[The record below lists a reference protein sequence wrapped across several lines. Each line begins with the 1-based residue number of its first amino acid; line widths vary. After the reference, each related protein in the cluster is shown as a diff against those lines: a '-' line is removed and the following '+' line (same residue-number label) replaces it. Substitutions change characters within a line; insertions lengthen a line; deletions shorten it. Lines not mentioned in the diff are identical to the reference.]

1 MGRLLGLGPCGECLI
16 YAMAGRNGI
25 SSLRHGTG
33 KAEDVQSLEPLSDHR
48 HLLLI
53 TARNLSCPQR
63 HPVFCP
69 CICKRSWPG
78 CVYTDLHVLCAD
90 TLLRNSDHTV

>member
-16 YAMAGRNGI
+16 YAMAGRNSI

-33 KAEDVQSLEPLSDHR
+33 KAEDVQSLEPLSDHH

-69 CICKRSWPG
+69 CICKRSGPG
-78 CVYTDLHVLCAD
+78 GVYPDLHVRCAYIFLWN
-90 TLLRNSDHTV
+90 TYNTV